1 MTELELAY
9 LAGFFDGEG
18 SVGIYN
24 TSNRRR
30 ATRGFQMKVTVSQTD
45 PLILNEIKEH
55 FGGTLLVCRDK
66 AATVRTCW
74 QWTASSLIAAAFLR
88 AVLPHLRQKRE
99 QAELALQFQ
108 AELAKQSRGH
118 AVTPES
124 TTIRVGLAER
134 LKALKWQEVR
144 MNG

>member
-1 MTELELAY
+1 MAY
-9 LAGFFDGEG
+9 LGGFFDGEG

-30 ATRGFQMKVTVSQTD
+30 ATRGLQMKVCISQTD
-45 PLILNEIKEH
+45 PTFLKEVQAQ
-55 FGGTLLVCRDK
+55 FGGTLLVCRPK

-88 AVLPHLRQKRE
+88 AVLPYLKQKRG

-118 AVTPES
+118 AVAPES
-124 TTIRVGLAER
+124 TTIRVGIAER